1 MRRYWPYR
9 HLRESSVARKSLVKL
24 SVMLSCCDSEKNKN
38 SQANRCILVH
48 AASEGRAAVKKHG
61 LGYTRLCSVY
71 TNLAAIHWAL
81 TVLYKWISKLHLVTI
96 ERPHGIL
103 PINSVVA
110 VVSLHCQLVQ

>member
-1 MRRYWPYR
+1 
-9 HLRESSVARKSLVKL
+9 
-24 SVMLSCCDSEKNKN
+24 MLSCCDSEKNKN